1 VLKGAWGKFE
11 AGELRGG
18 AAISQPVHMWRPR
31 CAPAACT
38 GREAV
43 GAMHGCRVSRV

>member
-18 AAISQPVHMWRPR
+18 AAISQPVHM
-31 CAPAACT
+31 
-38 GREAV
+38 
-43 GAMHGCRVSRV
+43 